1 MNVIDN
7 IKSLRDFV
15 IKARSEGRTI
25 GFVPTMGALHDGH
38 LSLVK
43 TALSHCDFVI
53 VSIFVN
59 PTQFGPN
66 EDYDAYP
73 RNLGS
78 DCDKLSKIGGNI
90 AVYSPLVKEIYPDGF
105 STGITVKG
113 VSDGLCG
120 AARPGH
126 FNGVALIVTKLLLQV
141 MPDKAFFGE
150 KDFQQLQVIKRFVK
164 DLDINVEIIGVPIVR
179 DEKTGLAL
187 SSRNV
192 YLNDNER
199 KIAETLNKTLFAMS
213 DKIAAGEDIADVR
226 KWGVEQ
232 INQAGFDKI
241 DYLEICDIS
250 NLQAVNSKD
259 NRELRILVAAKIGK
273 TRLIDNVKA

>member
-1 MNVIDN
+1 MKVIDN

-15 IKARSEGRTI
+15 LKARNEGKII
-25 GFVPTMGALHDGH
+25 GFVPTMGALHEGH

-43 TALSHCDFVI
+43 TALGHCDIVV

-73 RNLGS
+73 RNLDS
-78 DCDKLSKIGGNI
+78 DCDKLSGIEGDI
-90 AVYSPLVKEIYPDGF
+90 VVYAPSIDEMYPDGF

-126 FNGVALIVTKLLLQV
+126 FNGVAVVVTKLLLQV

-164 DLDINVEIIGVPIVR
+164 DLNINVEIIGVPIVR
-179 DEKTGLAL
+179 DKETGLAL
-187 SSRNV
+187 SSRNA
-192 YLNDNER
+192 YLSDNER
-199 KIAETLNKTLFAMS
+199 KVAETLNKTLFAMS
-213 DKIAAGEDIADVR
+213 DKIDSGEKIADVR
-226 KWGVEQ
+226 KWGIEQ
-232 INQAGFDKI
+232 INKAGFDKI

-250 NLQAVNSKD
+250 NLKSVTSKD
-259 NRELRILVAAKIGK
+259 NRELRILVAARIGK